1 MSAPS
6 TTRPRDRP
14 AVPPLSSGRRSV
26 AGVIATL
33 LGLAAASLVG
43 ALVPGGLSPL
53 RAVGDVVVNRAPA
66 TPREAVIGAVGT
78 YDKPL
83 ALACILLVVLAL
95 GSLAGRQVHRWGA
108 CLAVVAVSSV
118 AAGVAVAVNPLGTAA
133 GGVLVALTGAL
144 VTLLA
149 VRRLNDLPPLPGL
162 APDAPRP
169 APRTATRAAAP
180 APRSRR
186 SFLGLAAQCL
196 ALAGALQVGASVV
209 SRRAGQ
215 AVSAARAALT
225 LPKPAAPLAAAPAAA
240 SLDVVGA
247 TPLFTPSDAFYRI
260 DTALV
265 VPQIDPAS
273 WSMTI
278 GAPDAPA
285 LTLTYDD
292 LLAMPQV
299 EQDVTLIC
307 VSNDVG
313 GDLVGTAR
321 WQGVDLRTLLARAGV
336 PRSGVMLVGRSVD
349 GFTAGFPVEL
359 LDDDRPAL
367 LAVAM
372 NGEPLPAQHGFPAR
386 LVIGGLYGYV
396 SATKWLAG
404 IDVVA
409 PNSPIYWTV
418 RGWDGAGPVET
429 TSRIDVPAAGAVV
442 RAGTVVLAGT
452 AWAQPR
458 GIAAVEFS
466 VDGGPWSPA
475 ELAEELTPHTWR
487 MWKAQW
493 QATPGRHR
501 IAVRARDGQG
511 GMQDATERPVY
522 PGAAT
527 GLHVRDIVVSA

>member
-6 TTRPRDRP
+6 TARPRPRP
-14 AVPPLSSGRRSV
+14 AAAATPPASSGRRSV
-26 AGVIATL
+26 TGVVATL
-33 LGLAAASLVG
+33 LGLAVASLVG
-43 ALVPGGLSPL
+43 ELVPGGLSPL
-53 RAVGDVVVNRAPA
+53 RAVGDVVVNRTPA
-66 TPREAVIGAVGT
+66 TPRETVIGAVGT

-95 GSLAGRQVHRWGA
+95 GSVAGRQVHRWRA
-108 CLAVVAVSSV
+108 CVGVVAVSSV

-133 GGVLVALTGAL
+133 GGFLVAVTGGL
-144 VTLLA
+144 VTVLA
-149 VRRLNDLPPLPGL
+149 LRRLNDLPPLPGL
-162 APDAPRP
+162 APDAPR
-169 APRTATRAAAP
+169 TATRTAAP
-180 APRSRR
+180 TPRSRR
-186 SFLGLAAQCL
+186 AFLALVGQGL

-209 SRRAGQ
+209 GRRAGQ
-215 AVSAARAALT
+215 AVSAAREALT
-225 LPKPAAPLAAAPAAA
+225 LPKPAAPLAPAPAGA
-240 SLDVVGA
+240 SLDVAGA
-247 TPLFTPSDAFYRI
+247 TPLFTPTDAFYRI

-265 VPQIDPAS
+265 VPQIDPAT

-278 GAPDAPA
+278 GPPDAPA

-299 EQDVTLIC
+299 ERDVTLIC
-307 VSNDVG
+307 VSNEVG
-313 GDLVGTAR
+313 GDLVGNAR

-359 LDDDRPAL
+359 LDDDRPAV

-396 SATKWLAG
+396 SATKWLSG

-409 PNSPIYWTV
+409 PDSPIYWTV
-418 RGWDGAGPVET
+418 RGWEGAGPVET

-442 RAGTVVLAGT
+442 RAGMLTLAGT

-458 GIAAVEFS
+458 GIAAVEVS
-466 VDGGPWSPA
+466 VDGGAWFPA

-501 IAVRARDGQG
+501 IEVRARDGQG
-511 GMQDATERPVY
+511 GAQDANERPVY